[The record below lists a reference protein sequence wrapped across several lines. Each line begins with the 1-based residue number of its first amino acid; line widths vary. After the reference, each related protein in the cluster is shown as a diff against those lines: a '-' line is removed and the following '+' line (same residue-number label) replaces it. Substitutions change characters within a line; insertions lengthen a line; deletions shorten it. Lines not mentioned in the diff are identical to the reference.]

1 MLKLKFFDKTA
12 DGRDVWSI
20 VLENSVGEYAELI
33 NYGATL
39 KSLFVKDAEGKLRD
53 VVLGYDDMAGYEKN
67 DSYFGAIIGR
77 CANRL
82 TGPSFTLG
90 DREYKLNDNTGSGV
104 ALHGGIIG
112 FDKKIWDIDFPEAN
126 AAVFEALKCGGEI
139 MAAGNSITLTLF
151 SPDGDEGY
159 PGNLTLKVTYTF
171 TDAADLEIKYDAE
184 CDCDTVLNVTNH
196 AYFNLDGQDCGHNCL
211 DTYVKIYS
219 DMITPLGN
227 NFAPT
232 GEFMDVAGTP
242 YDFNEF
248 KKIGQDVGA
257 DHPQL
262 IIGSGYDQNFVIRR
276 PEDEAAEFT
285 QFSKPVLASECYS
298 KESGILMKTYTDL
311 PGIQF
316 YIGNFIKPQ
325 LGKQWAMY
333 GHRSGFCFET
343 QMFPDGI
350 NIPAF
355 VSPVLRSGDRF
366 TSKTVYAFGTM
377 QT

>member
-20 VLENSVGEYAELI
+20 VLENSAGEYAELI

-53 VVLGYDDMAGYEKN
+53 VVLGYDDMEGYEKN
-67 DSYFGAIIGR
+67 DSYFGAVVGR

-82 TGPSFTLG
+82 TGPSFVLG
-90 DREYKLNDNTGSGV
+90 GYEYKLNDNTGTGV
-104 ALHGGIIG
+104 ALHGGNIG
-112 FDKKIWDIDFPEAN
+112 FDKKIWSVNFPEAN
-126 AAVFEALKCGGEI
+126 SAVFESLKSGGEI
-139 MAAGNSITLTLF
+139 MSGGNSVSLTLI

-159 PGNLTLKVTYTF
+159 PGNLTLTVTYTLTEDSRF
-171 TDAADLEIKYDAE
+171 EIEYHAVSDA
-184 CDCDTVLNVTNH
+184 DTVLNVTNH

-211 DTYVKIYS
+211 DTYVKIHS

-232 GEFMDVAGTP
+232 GEFMNVAGTP
-242 YDFNEF
+242 YDFNDF
-248 KKIGQDVGA
+248 KKIGQDVGE

-276 PEDEAAEFT
+276 PEDEAQEFV
-285 QFSKPVLASECYS
+285 QFNKPVLASECYS
-298 KESGILMKTYTDL
+298 KSSGIRMRTYTDL
-311 PGIQF
+311 PGVQF

-333 GHRSGFCFET
+333 GHRHGFCFET
-343 QMFPDGI
+343 QMFPNGI
-350 NIPAF
+350 NIPEF
-355 VSPVLRSGDRF
+355 ESPILREGENFR
-366 TSKTVYAFGTM
+366 SKTIYAFDTI
-377 QT
+377 